1 MLNSISYA
9 IDDIMDFKEAVFY
22 DINQHNY
29 YKYRVST
36 LRLTDEVEDIIRKDV
51 SFIKKLMEHENFDDF
66 YIENRHEI
74 ILITKPVN
82 DLSNLING
90 KVRIEEDLEELINRT
105 HLFYKEIKTLAEKSK
120 YFKEEWLGCEN
131 KWLKNDKNTLPLF
144 IEELQFEGNSIGNA
158 IYRNMKKE
166 SEYINDTD
174 FNLFTSYRADNADFN
189 LFTSVSGRMNSK
201 EFPLFC
207 EISTSTLYKNNRVLI
222 DGMID
227 FIKSNRPRTMS
238 LKDRIYNISKESLIL
253 YEFLKLVE
261 ADLEFKKG
269 GNGY

>member
-9 IDDIMDFKEAVFY
+9 IHDIIHFQDVVFY
-22 DINQHNY
+22 DICKNHSFSN
-29 YKYRVST
+29 S
-36 LRLTDEVEDIIRKDV
+36 RLQEENEKIIKKEV
-51 SFIKKLMEHENFDDF
+51 SFMRKLICHKNFDEF
-66 YIENRHEI
+66 YIENQYEI
-74 ILITKPVN
+74 ILMAEPIN
-82 DLSNLING
+82 ELNNLIDGTVNI
-90 KVRIEEDLEELINRT
+90 KRDIKELTTRT
-105 HLFYKEIKTLAEKSK
+105 HSFYKNIKSLAEKSK
-120 YFKEEWLGCEN
+120 YFKEDWLDCEN
-131 KWLKNDKNTLPLF
+131 NRSENDKNTLSLF

-174 FNLFTSYRADNADFN
+174 FNLFTS
-189 LFTSVSGRMNSK
+189 VSGRINSK

-238 LKDRIYNISKESLIL
+238 LKDRIYNISKESLVL
-253 YEFLKLVE
+253 YEFLKLIE
-261 ADLEFKKG
+261 AEIKG
-269 GNGY
+269 A